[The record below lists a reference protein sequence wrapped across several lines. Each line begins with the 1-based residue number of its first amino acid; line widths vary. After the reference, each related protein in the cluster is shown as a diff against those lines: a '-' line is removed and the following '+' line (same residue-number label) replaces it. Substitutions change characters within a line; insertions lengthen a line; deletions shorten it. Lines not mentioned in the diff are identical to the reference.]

1 LNSDE
6 PFEFQNL
13 ELKIQN
19 FMTRYRVVWVLFLV
33 ALAGALST
41 QRGLFWA
48 FAGALFMLIIIPIL
62 WAWTGVNWLRIRRR
76 TFSKVAQAGQ
86 ILEEEFQLANL
97 SAIPKLWVEV
107 RDHSSLPGHA
117 ASRVMG
123 MLGGNQWRGWRVRTR
138 CTERGRYALGPITVK
153 SGDPLGIYDRERRL
167 NNVNTL
173 LVYPATYPL
182 QGFPLPPTFMPGGE
196 ALRRRTHYVTTNA
209 AGVRDYVA
217 GDSINRIHWPTSVRR
232 QRLIVKEFE
241 LDPMS
246 DLWIVV
252 DLHAGSHVSPLPL
265 EPHAEVAQVPP
276 ANADGDDA
284 PFQLPAETEEYAI
297 SIAAS
302 VAEHFLLQDRLVGLV
317 AYGRHREVI
326 SAERGERQRTKI
338 METLAVIRAE
348 GAVPFDRVLQSEVMY
363 LPRGSTVVMISAS
376 PDVAWTAHVQRVA
389 RSGLRVVAIV
399 IDRASFGSDIGSEEV
414 LAALGHSGAVVRI
427 VRYGDAI
434 PEAVGH

>member
-1 LNSDE
+1 
-6 PFEFQNL
+6 
-13 ELKIQN
+13 
-19 FMTRYRVVWVLFLV
+19 MTRYRVVWILFLV
-33 ALAGALST
+33 ALAGALGT
-41 QRGLFWA
+41 GRGLFWT
-48 FAGALFMLIIIPIL
+48 FAGALLMLIVIPIL

-86 ILEEEFQLANL
+86 VLEEEFQLANL

-107 RDHSSLPGHA
+107 RDHSNLPGHA
-117 ASRVMG
+117 ASRVLG

-138 CTERGRYALGPITVK
+138 CIERGRFALGPITVK
-153 SGDPLGIYDRERRL
+153 SGDPLGIYERDRRIQ
-167 NNVNTL
+167 NVTTL
-173 LVYPATYPL
+173 LVYPAIYPL
-182 QGFPLPPTFMPGGE
+182 PSFPLPPTFMPGGE

-232 QRLIVKEFE
+232 QRLIVKEFD

-252 DLHAGSHVSPLPL
+252 DLHAGAHVSPLLP
-265 EPHAEVAQVPP
+265 EGDAEVAQLP
-276 ANADGDDA
+276 AAGEDA

-302 VAEHFLLQDRLVGLV
+302 VAEHFLQEDRLVGLI

-326 SAERGERQRTKI
+326 PAERGQRQRTKI

-348 GAVPFDRVLQSEVMY
+348 GEMSFDRVLLSEVMF
-363 LPRGSTVVMISAS
+363 LPRGSTVVAISAS
-376 PDVAWTAHVQRVA
+376 PDVAWAAGVQRAV

-399 IDRASFGSDIGSEEV
+399 IDRASFGSDIGSQDV
-414 LAALGHSGAVVRI
+414 LAALSHSGAVVRI
-427 VRYGDAI
+427 VRYGDSIAEAI
-434 PEAVGH
+434 GH